1 MIRKIFYFILLSLS
15 IYSCS
20 SRSGKFT
27 VEGTLDNA
35 SGKTVYLKELTTNKG
50 LLPIDSVQPGEK
62 GHFELHGITDMPRFY
77 SLNTSPKNY
86 ITLLVKPGDDI
97 HITADADN
105 FQDGYKVKGS
115 NESELIRR
123 VVEKQNAAI
132 DRINKLGQVYR
143 DSVDSP
149 NILEIKKELDST
161 YRQIIKEHKE
171 FTINFINEHPASFAS
186 LMALYQR
193 IAPRSYV
200 LNPQSDF
207 KYFSKVDSNLIALYP
222 KSEAVKS
229 LHDYV
234 TDVREQMNNQSKI
247 KKSLDIGSVA
257 PEISLPDPHGDTLSL
272 SSLRGKYVLL
282 DFWASWCSPCRHENP
297 NLVANYKKYHD
308 KGFEIF
314 QVSLDKSKESWEKAI
329 QDDHLDWYHVSDL
342 NYWNSVVVPLYNIQG
357 IPANFLLDKDGKI
370 IAKNLRGDELGKK
383 LAQLFE

>member
-1 MIRKIFYFILLSLS
+1 M
-15 IYSCS
+15 YSCS

-97 HITADADN
+97 YITADADN

-222 KSEAVKS
+222 ESEAVKS

-342 NYWNSVVVPLYNIQG
+342 NYWHSVVVPLYNIQG

>member
-1 MIRKIFYFILLSLS
+1 MIRKFFYLILLSLAV
-15 IYSCS
+15 YSCS
-20 SRSGKFT
+20 SRSGEFT
-27 VEGTLDNA
+27 VEGTLENA
-35 SGKTVYLKELTTNKG
+35 DGKTVYLKELTTNKG
-50 LLPIDSVQPGEK
+50 LLPVDSAQPGEK
-62 GHFELHGITDMPRFY
+62 GRFKLHGITDMPRFY
-77 SLNTSPKNY
+77 SLNISSANY
-86 ITLLVKPGDDI
+86 ITLLIKPGDEI
-97 HITADADN
+97 EITADASDL
-105 FQDGYKVKGS
+105 QHGYKVKGS

-123 VVEKQNAAI
+123 VVEKQNEAI
-132 DRINKLGQVYR
+132 ERINNLGQIYR
-143 DSVDSP
+143 DSVNSP
-149 NILEIKKELDST
+149 DILEIKARLDST
-161 YRQIIKEHKE
+161 YRQIVAEQKE
-171 FTINFINEHPASFAS
+171 FTTGFISDHPASFAS

-200 LNPQSDF
+200 LNPQTDF
-207 KYFSKVDSNLIALYP
+207 KYFSMVDSNLVALYP
-222 KSEAVKS
+222 EAEAVKS

-247 KKSLDIGSVA
+247 EKSLEIGSVA
-257 PEISLPDPHGDTLSL
+257 PEISLPDPHGDTISL

-370 IAKNLRGDELGKK
+370 IAKNLNLT
-383 LAQLFE
+383 